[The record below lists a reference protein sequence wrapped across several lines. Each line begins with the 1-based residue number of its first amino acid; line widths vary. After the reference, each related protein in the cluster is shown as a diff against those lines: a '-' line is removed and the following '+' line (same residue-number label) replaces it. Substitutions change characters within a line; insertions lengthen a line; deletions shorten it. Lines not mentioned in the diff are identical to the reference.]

1 MKKEVIYA
9 RGSVFCKRAKIFTS
23 LCPQCLL
30 WNLSYSALQC
40 SPTPG
45 WASFL
50 VCCQHWHYQE
60 LWPNSVWISE
70 HNQFTPILVFSHN
83 IPCSCIPNDNTNLSY
98 CNKQSWATLKLKEI
112 VKKMF
117 YPIVCLNF
125 PEKTFF
131 LFQSFCKLKCV
142 WEKNQNSSCC

>member
-1 MKKEVIYA
+1 M
-9 RGSVFCKRAKIFTS
+9 GSKDKVFSMNQVSDTFDSFILHVKHEKPSGVLGDSRHQQQVVLDMNVRLSLDTS
-23 LCPQCLL
+23 LKSRL
-30 WNLSYSALQC
+30 NDIASYL
-40 SPTPG
+40 
-45 WASFL
+45 
-50 VCCQHWHYQE
+50 
-60 LWPNSVWISE
+60 
-70 HNQFTPILVFSHN
+70 TPILVFSHN

-98 CNKQSWATLKLKEI
+98 CNKQSWTTLKLKEI

-142 WEKNQNSSCC
+142 

>member
-1 MKKEVIYA
+1 M
-9 RGSVFCKRAKIFTS
+9 GSKDKVFSMNQVFDTFDSFILHIKREKPGGVLGGSRHHQQVVLDMNVRLSLDTS
-23 LCPQCLL
+23 LKSRL
-30 WNLSYSALQC
+30 NDIASYL
-40 SPTPG
+40 
-45 WASFL
+45 
-50 VCCQHWHYQE
+50 
-60 LWPNSVWISE
+60 
-70 HNQFTPILVFSHN
+70 TPILVFSHN

-142 WEKNQNSSCC
+142 